1 MKALLRL
8 ILDHPLATV
17 LFFVVAG
24 MLGLYA
30 AVGMPVNIFPKLSVP
45 VVNIITHDPGAAP
58 QDIELLISRPIEGQM
73 RGINGVQRVNSTSF
87 VGISVVTVQF
97 DWDTS
102 VQQARQLVTARLA
115 RVRGVLPQGVIPRI
129 ESIGTTLQEVLGYV
143 VYGSDPVALRRT
155 VEYSLAGRLMDVRGV
170 SRIEVLGGQKRAFI
184 VHLRPEALTALHM
197 TTDDVVRLLRRN
209 NHAEVAGDLDRS
221 SSEYLIRGDARLM
234 TTADIRDLPVKTP
247 GGGIV
252 RLGDVARVS
261 DWRTPRHYSV
271 YGNGRPAVAFFVL
284 KQSGASTLKVAGRV
298 ARKVR
303 GLRTLFPAGTR
314 IRTFYDQSEMI
325 GQARREILHDLLLG
339 ALLAVF
345 VLFIFLGRVKPTLAV
360 AATIPI
366 TMLTTLAV
374 MGALHQSLNMITMS
388 ALALGIGMFVDD
400 AIVVSENIYR
410 HRRAGVVGRTAAI
423 DGTAEIA
430 GPDASGTLTTV
441 AAFLPLVL
449 VSGLAGVFLK
459 PFGWTISAGLLASL
473 LVSLTFVPLVFSRMK
488 MEVPSRDFVGVRAL
502 SLADRRLQ
510 GLLRYAV
517 SHRKTVLGIS
527 LAVFGAGCLSA
538 LFITNVSLLPPID
551 EGSLLIEYRM
561 PHGTSLPEMDRIGK
575 QLESIA
581 LEDPDVTTVYLR
593 VGAPS
598 GSLVVDPVNRGE
610 LDIKL
615 RLKGREKTAQQITAR
630 LRQAYRRFNGVIFLY
645 HQPTQ
650 ENMDES
656 FSGLPA
662 LFGVTI
668 FGPDLS
674 TLSNLASRVQSIL
687 NRDRAVA
694 RVVNETQYPVPE
706 IAVRVRYTQ
715 LGIHGV
721 SASDLLNTLK
731 AYRLGVEATQVA
743 HQREVIPII
752 VKLDPGDRYDAHSV
766 SALRRLPVPTVSGR
780 YVPLEKVADVRIRYA
795 PAALT
800 RLNGQREV
808 TLITDVDGSI
818 PKLVSRL
825 QRDFEAIHLP
835 RGYDITFSGQ
845 YPVLVKTAEELGFAV
860 ILAMLLIYLIM
871 VLQFKSWLEPLVILL
886 TVPVSLA
893 GAAAAL
899 ALSGQG
905 LDVSVGM
912 GVLTLAGISVNNA
925 IVLLEY
931 ANRERASGVQRHE
944 ALFRAASVRLR
955 PILMTALTTIFA
967 LAPAAVTSAVGSRVF
982 QPFAVTVLGGLLT
995 GTAATLVVV
1004 PTLASYI
1011 PARRSGRMQ
1020 A

>member
-1 MKALLRL
+1 MKPFLRRL
-8 ILDHPLATV
+8 LDHPLATT

-30 AVGMPVNIFPKLSVP
+30 AAGMPGNIFPPLSVP

-58 QDIELLISRPIEGQM
+58 QDVELLISRPIESQM
-73 RGINGVQRVNSTSF
+73 RGINGVRRVNSTSF

-115 RVRGVLPQGVIPRI
+115 RVRGLLPQGVLPRI
-129 ESIGTTLQEVLGYV
+129 ESIGTTLQEVMGYV
-143 VYGSDPVALRRT
+143 AYGSDPVALRRT
-155 VEYSLAGRLMDVRGV
+155 VTYAVSGRLMEVPGV
-170 SRIEVLGGQKRAFI
+170 SRIEVLGGDRRAFV
-184 VHLRPEALTALHM
+184 VHLRPEVLTALHM
-197 TTDDVVRLLRRN
+197 TADDVIGLLRAN
-209 NHAEVAGDLDRS
+209 NRADVAGYLDRS

-234 TTADIRDLPVKTP
+234 TTDDIRDLPIKTP
-247 GGGIV
+247 SGRIV
-252 RLGDVARVS
+252 RLGDVGRVT
-261 DWRTPRHYSV
+261 DWRAPRHYSV
-271 YGNGRPAVAFFVL
+271 YGNGAPAVAFFVL
-284 KQSGASTLKVAGRV
+284 KQPGASTLKVARRV
-298 ARKVR
+298 SRSVDR
-303 GLRTLFPAGTR
+303 LRTLFPAGTK

-325 GQARREILHDLLLG
+325 GQARREILHDLALG
-339 ALLAVF
+339 ALLAVL
-345 VLFIFLGRVKPTLAV
+345 VLFVFLGRVKPTLVV

-374 MGALHQSLNMITMS
+374 MGALHQTLNMITMS

-410 HRRAGVVGRTAAI
+410 HRRIGVERRTAVVE
-423 DGTAEIA
+423 GTAEIA
-430 GPDASGTLTTV
+430 GPDASGTFTTV

-449 VSGLAGVFLK
+449 VTGLAGVFLK

-473 LVSLTFVPLVFSRMK
+473 LVSLTFVPLVFSRMD
-488 MEVPSRDFVGVRAL
+488 MAAPSGRFIGVRAL
-502 SLADRRLQ
+502 SFLDGRLQ
-510 GLLRYAV
+510 ALLRYAV
-517 SHRKTVLGIS
+517 AHRKTVLGAA
-527 LAVFGAGCLSA
+527 LAVFAAGCLSA
-538 LFITNVSLLPPID
+538 VFITRVSLLPPMD

-561 PHGTSLPEMDRIGK
+561 PHGTALPEMDRVGR

-593 VGAPS
+593 VGAPA

-615 RLKGREKTAQQITAR
+615 RRKGREKTAQQVTAR
-630 LRQAYRRFNGVIFLY
+630 LRQAYSRFKGVIFLY

-650 ENMDES
+650 ENRDES

-674 TLSNLASRVQSIL
+674 TLSSLASKIQAIL
-687 NRDRAVA
+687 NKDPAIA
-694 RVVNETQYPVPE
+694 GVVNETQYPVPE
-706 IAVRVRYTQ
+706 IVVRVRYTQ

-721 SASDLLNTLK
+721 RASDLLNTLK
-731 AYRLGVEATQVA
+731 AYKLGVEATEIA
-743 HQREVIPII
+743 HQREVIPVI
-752 VKLDPGDRYDAHSV
+752 VKLDPGDGYDSHSV
-766 SALRRLPVPTVSGR
+766 SALRRLPVPTASGG

-818 PKLVSRL
+818 PRMVSRL
-825 QRDFEAIHLP
+825 RSKFKAIRLP
-835 RGYDITFSGQ
+835 RGYDIAFSGQ

-860 ILAMLLIYLIM
+860 LLAMLLIYMIM
-871 VLQFKSWLEPLVILL
+871 VLQFQSWLEPLVILL
-886 TVPVSLA
+886 TVPVSIA

-899 ALSGQG
+899 ALTGLG

-931 ANRERASGVQRHE
+931 ANRERAAGAKAHDAQ
-944 ALFRAASVRLR
+944 FTAASVRLR

-1004 PTLASYI
+1004 PTLASLI
-1011 PARRSGRMQ
+1011 PSGK
-1020 A
+1020 ADGKPK